1 MSSCKRWSRE
11 EKKHI
16 HVHMLRTI
24 KEFNLDMGVVD
35 LANMLI
41 ELYQIDVK
49 YKKWYSKIAHLCFDV
64 AVVNS
69 WLLNRRQMAQLQ
81 ETKFLSLKDFRCSIA
96 SAETRAGKVLGKK
109 RGRPSLDKNTTK
121 KKRSRLEAAP
131 VADIRHDKMEH
142 WLNHTE
148 KVSCKVCCTG

>member
-81 ETKFLSLKDFRCSIA
+81 ETKILSLKDSGAALQVHKQEQEKCWERS
-96 SAETRAGKVLGKK
+96 EDVHLLTRIPQK
-109 RGRPSLDKNTTK
+109 RNVHG
-121 KKRSRLEAAP
+121 
-131 VADIRHDKMEH
+131 
-142 WLNHTE
+142 
-148 KVSCKVCCTG
+148 